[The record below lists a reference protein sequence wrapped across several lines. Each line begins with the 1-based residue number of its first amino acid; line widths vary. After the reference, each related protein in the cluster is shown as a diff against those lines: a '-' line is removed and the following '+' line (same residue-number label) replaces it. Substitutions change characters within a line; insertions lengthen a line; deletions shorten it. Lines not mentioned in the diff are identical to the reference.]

1 MSSDGFSEADAD
13 DLILG
18 PLCYFHSQEFEVYFF
33 VYILSGWWIEL
44 LKKYKNGWGKRIN
57 YPLVTH
63 SINPKLLRRSEY
75 VMEWA
80 LLLELSS

>member
-33 VYILSGWWIEL
+33 VYILSGWWVEL
-44 LKKYKNGWGKRIN
+44 LKKIQ
-57 YPLVTH
+57 
-63 SINPKLLRRSEY
+63 
-75 VMEWA
+75 EWMG
-80 LLLELSS
+80 EKD